1 MMNQGQYET
10 VGNPAFSE
18 FKEYLDSKLCFN
30 VNYTFE
36 ELKQKYFHGYFGDA
50 AEPMLQFY
58 NELLAHMR
66 YIEVDNSEVN
76 FGHIHAKVAQSKF
89 WPRGLLLHWL
99 GLIDQAYERIEKY
112 KISDPALYNIL
123 HRNINIESMFPRF
136 AMINHNSGY
145 YTESELRKMKD
156 SFEAD
161 CSILNITYHHEG
173 VPLTDMFNT
182 W

>member
-1 MMNQGQYET
+1 M
-10 VGNPAFSE
+10 
-18 FKEYLDSKLCFN
+18 
-30 VNYTFE
+30 
-36 ELKQKYFHGYFGDA
+36 
-50 AEPMLQFY
+50 
-58 NELLAHMR
+58 
-66 YIEVDNSEVN
+66 
-76 FGHIHAKVAQSKF
+76 
-89 WPRGLLLHWL
+89 HWL